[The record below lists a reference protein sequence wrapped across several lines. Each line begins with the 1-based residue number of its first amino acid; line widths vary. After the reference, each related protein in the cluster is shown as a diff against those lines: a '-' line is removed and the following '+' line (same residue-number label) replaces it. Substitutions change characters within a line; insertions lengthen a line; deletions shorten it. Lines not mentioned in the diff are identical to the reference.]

1 MSPTGEQALAD
12 QLQDAPPPQSRK
24 SGAGGGGGGGGG
36 SRSGKGRSGGG
47 GQSRDV
53 QVSKALSK
61 LLRHDAVKAGLELDE
76 EGFAGV
82 GEALQWPRLKSLKVT
97 FADILTAV
105 TDNSKQRFA
114 LKLNPRLAPSPSP
127 DSTTPSDWL
136 IRANQ
141 GHSITIDSSALLTPI
156 TLEADNIPPVVVH
169 GTYYAFYPS
178 IVASGGLKKMS
189 RNHIHFST
197 GLPEDREGKVVSGMR
212 NDAEVLIYVDVRK
225 SLEEGGTSWWVSDNG
240 VVLSEGDGEG
250 VVGRGVW
257 TRVEGRKREEVG
269 VLWEEGR
276 EVAEL
281 PREFRDRKGP
291 GGKGP
296 NRGQGDG
303 GKGTGKGRGRGKG
316 KGEGYGEGE
325 GEGKGEGRE
334 RGRGR

>member
-12 QLQDAPPPQSRK
+12 QHQGAPPPQSRK
-24 SGAGGGGGGGGG
+24 SGGGGGG
-36 SRSGKGRSGGG
+36 SRGGKGRSGGG

-61 LLRHDAVKAGLELDE
+61 LLRHDAVKAGLELDD

-82 GEALQWPRLKSLKVT
+82 GEVLQWNRLKPLKVT
-97 FADILTAV
+97 FDDILTSV
-105 TDNSKQRFA
+105 SDNSKQRFA
-114 LKLNPRLAPSPSP
+114 LKLNHRLTPPP
-127 DSTTPSDWL
+127 EPTSTTPSDWL

-141 GHSITIDSSALLTPI
+141 GHSIAIESSALLTPI

-197 GLPEDREGKVVSGMR
+197 GLPEDKGGVVSGMR

-250 VVGRGVW
+250 VVGTGVW
-257 TRVEGRKREEVG
+257 KRVEGRKKEVG

-276 EVAEL
+276 EVGEL
-281 PREFRDRKGP
+281 PQEFRDRKGP
-291 GGKGP
+291 SGKGVS
-296 NRGQGDG
+296 RGDG
-303 GKGTGKGRGRGKG
+303 GGGRGKG
-316 KGEGYGEGE
+316 KGKGKGRGKGREEKGGEAGEGVACPLE
-325 GEGKGEGRE
+325 QEDTPE
-334 RGRGR
+334 

>member
-225 SLEEGGTSWWVSDNG
+225 SLEEGGTSW
-240 VVLSEGDGEG
+240 
-250 VVGRGVW
+250 
-257 TRVEGRKREEVG
+257 VEGRKREEVG

-325 GEGKGEGRE
+325 GRGKGKGEKGE
-334 RGRGR
+334 EAGEGVACPLEQEDTPE

>member
-1 MSPTGEQALAD
+1 MSSTGEQALAD

-24 SGAGGGGGGGGG
+24 SGGGGGG
-36 SRSGKGRSGGG
+36 SRGGKGRSGG

-61 LLRHDAVKAGLELDE
+61 LLRHDAVKAGLELDD

-82 GEALQWPRLKSLKVT
+82 GKVLQWPRLKSLKVT
-97 FADILTAV
+97 FADILTSV
-105 TDNSKQRFA
+105 SDNSKQRFA
-114 LKLNPRLAPSPSP
+114 LKLNPRLTPSPSP

-141 GHSITIDSSALLTPI
+141 GHSIAVDSSALLTPI

-169 GTYYAFYPS
+169 GTYYEFYPS

-197 GLPEDREGKVVSGMR
+197 GLPEDKGGVVSGMR

-225 SLEEGGTSWWVSDNG
+225 SLEEGGTQWWVSDNG

-250 VVGRGVW
+250 VVGTGVW
-257 TRVEGRKREEVG
+257 KRVEGRKKEVG

-281 PREFRDRKGP
+281 PVEFRDRKGP
-291 GGKGP
+291 GGKGM
-296 NRGQGDG
+296 NRGAAGG
-303 GKGTGKGRGRGKG
+303 GKGKGRGKG
-316 KGEGYGEGE
+316 KGKEEREKEVVDEGVACPLEQE
-325 GEGKGEGRE
+325 DTL
-334 RGRGR
+334 